1 MYLLSSVIQEVTYH
15 YHASGAQNMAGVP
28 HKPYYLGCLGPS
40 KGQCNSTVNDMFDFG
55 ANWCGS
61 GCGFDVCVQPGT
73 NPEAFYDY
81 LDQFPVGS
89 SWLEGLSVN
98 DF

>member
-1 MYLLSSVIQEVTYH
+1 MEGL
-15 YHASGAQNMAGVP
+15 P
-28 HKPYYLGCLGPS
+28 HKPYYLGCLGQGYLGPS

-55 ANWCGS
+55 GNLCGP

-81 LDQFPVGS
+81 LNQFFHGFI
-89 SWLEGLSVN
+89 LARRIIHQ
-98 DF
+98 